1 MSLIIVEVKD
11 GAIYIDDSSRND
23 YYVIKISPSPYTHK
37 LALSIDGKVISSD
50 EMVCGGTYFFQLLS
64 IIIIVFLHKINP
76 IT

>member
-1 MSLIIVEVKD
+1 MEVNY
-11 GAIYIDDSSRND
+11 GAIYDDDSTCHG
-23 YYVIKISPSPYTHK
+23 YYIIKISSSPYTHK
-37 LALSIDGKVISSD
+37 LSLSIDGKVISSD